1 MGNAYLSNAGT
12 FLIHT
17 LFGLLILVFMLRL
30 LMQLVRADFHN
41 PVSQFIVKVTNP
53 VLRPLRRFIPGMLGI
68 DMASV
73 VVLLVLQAVELLLTG
88 LVLGVSIPPVSLVA
102 LSIAELLDL
111 TLKVFLFSLIIQVI
125 LSWVNPHG
133 HNPVSTI
140 LYSLNEPFLRP
151 ARRLIPPISGFDLS
165 PLLVIVFLQL
175 CSMLIIA
182 PIMDFARTIG

>member
-17 LFGLLILVFMLRL
+17 IFGLFILVFMLRL

-53 VLRPLRRFIPGMLGI
+53 VLRPFRRFIPGVFGI

-73 VVLLVLQAVELLLTG
+73 FILLVLQGLELFLTG
-88 LVLGVSIPPVSLVA
+88 LVLGISLSPVSLAA
-102 LSIAELLDL
+102 LSVAELLDL
-111 TLKVFLFSLIIQVI
+111 TLKVFLFSLLIQVV

-133 HNPVSTI
+133 HNPV
-140 LYSLNEPFLRP
+140 LGVLHALNEPL
-151 ARRLIPPISGFDLS
+151 
-165 PLLVIVFLQL
+165 
-175 CSMLIIA
+175 
-182 PIMDFARTIG
+182 

>member
-17 LFGLLILVFMLRL
+17 IFGLLILVFMLRL

-88 LVLGVSIPPVSLVA
+88 LVLGVSIPPVSLAA

>member
-1 MGNAYLSNAGT
+1 MGNAYVSNAGT

-17 LFGLLILVFMLRL
+17 IFGLLILVFMLRL

-41 PVSQFIVKVTNP
+41 PVSQFIVKVTTP
-53 VLRPLRRFIPGMLGI
+53 VLRPLRRFVPGMLGI

-73 VVLLVLQAVELLLTG
+73 VILLVLQALELLLTG

-133 HNPVSTI
+133 HNPVASI
-140 LYSLNEPFLRP
+140 LYSLNEPLLRP

-165 PLLVIVFLQL
+165 PMVVIIFLQL
-175 CSMLIIA
+175 FSMLIIA